1 MTLQT
6 PATTPTHTPTQ
17 IIVRRLLR
25 EHILRY
31 LPQMLVAGL
40 FMAVVAATTAAYAYL
55 VQPILDDIF
64 INKDESSLMAITI
77 AMLVVFG
84 LKGMADY
91 GQNVIMSR
99 VSMRIVAD
107 IRQRVYQTL
116 INADLAFFQ
125 DKSTGELIA
134 GCMSNVDLMRDA
146 VAKTLTGLAKDFMTL
161 VFLVAVMF
169 YQDWVMAVVSFFV
182 FPLAALPTVLIGRKV
197 RKRASRAWA
206 ELEQVTAFMS
216 ETFRGIRFIKAYG
229 QEDHETE
236 RARERI
242 DELFMRI
249 FKTMRAK
256 AVISPI
262 MEILGGCAV
271 AVIILYGGSQVI
283 AGTTT
288 TGAFFSFMTALLLA
302 YQPMK
307 NLAKLNNN
315 LQEGLAAAQRVFAL
329 IDVEPTIRDRDGAVD
344 LAVADGAIRMEN
356 VHFAYGD
363 APALH
368 GVTIEVPAGTTAALV
383 GASGAG
389 KSTVLNLIPR
399 FYEVGDG
406 AVTVDG
412 ADVRDVTIASLRRN
426 IALVSQEVALFNDT
440 VRANIAYGRPDA
452 NDQEIES
459 AARDA
464 AAHDFIMALP
474 DGYDTVV
481 GESGLKLSGGQR
493 QRLSIARAILRDAP
507 ILLLDEATSALDSQS
522 EREVQQALARLA
534 KGRTTV
540 VVAHRLSTIAD
551 ADTIYVLD
559 QGHVVEAG
567 SHAELLA
574 RRGAYAQMYALQV
587 VDEPDPAAVA
597 AGE

>member
-6 PATTPTHTPTQ
+6 PAAAPTHTPTP

-31 LPQMLVAGL
+31 LPQMLVAVL

-64 INKDESSLMAITI
+64 INRDESRLMTITI

-107 IRQRVYQTL
+107 IRQRVYQSL
-116 INADLAFFQ
+116 IHADLAFFQ

-134 GCMSNVDLMRDA
+134 GCMNNVDLMRDA
-146 VAKTLTGLAKDFMTL
+146 VAKTLTGLVKDVLTL
-161 VFLVAVMF
+161 IFLIALMF
-169 YQDWVMAVVSFFV
+169 YQDWLMAIVTFFV
-182 FPLAALPTVLIGRKV
+182 FPLAVLPTVLIGRKV

-249 FKTMRAK
+249 FKTLRAK

-283 AGTTT
+283 EGTTT

-329 IDVEPTIRDRDGAVD
+329 IDVEPTIRDRDDAVD

-356 VHFAYGD
+356 VHFAYGE

-368 GVTIEVPAGTTAALV
+368 GVTIDVPAGTTAALV

-399 FYEVGDG
+399 FYEVGEG

-412 ADVRDVTIASLRRN
+412 VDVRDVTITSLRRN

-452 NDQEIES
+452 SGEEIET

-522 EREVQQALARLA
+522 ERDVQQALARLA

-540 VVAHRLSTIAD
+540 VVAHRLSTVAD